1 MRRFSIIL
9 SLLFITSAFCRANF
23 SAKGGL
29 NGNPYV
35 IQPPSG
41 TGLDKVFIFN
51 GIQNA
56 SLTFEVT
63 NPLEWTWYIYDKDQA
78 SAQKVDAADVEY
90 TDVSVTIK
98 NVQSDHGYFV
108 LSGSGLKKYVYVVG
122 YEPIIFSSIVFL
134 DEGNICDVVT
144 MKISA
149 TSKPLEYYSVSGIK
163 RSLERQYKLIWN
175 TLEWNTT
182 SSAYDIKEMSSTSE
196 NVDNNWSVTSP
207 LTDTYFSVSGDQYAT
222 FFGIE
227 RTFKSNLF
235 KAVAVKTTAS
245 AVLQERN
252 AENET
257 GKNTGDLSGSAPL
270 NIQFFSNPS
279 DAVNLVEWYIYK
291 PNDESGAYTRFTD
304 QDLNYSFKD
313 FGTYKVKLF
322 VSNTVCR
329 DSAEFNPK
337 VSDFFLECPNFFTPR
352 SSPGENDEFR
362 VAYRSVVSFKGVIVN
377 RWGNVMFEWNDP
389 ALGWDGNYKG
399 KPVSPGVYF
408 YVIEAKGS
416 DGIIYNKKG
425 DINLLE

>member
-9 SLLFITSAFCRANF
+9 SLLLITSTICRAEF

-29 NGNPYV
+29 NENPFV
-35 IQPPSG
+35 FQPPLG
-41 TGLDKVFIFN
+41 TGLDKVFVFN
-51 GIQNA
+51 GIQN
-56 SLTFEVT
+56 SYLTFEVT
-63 NPLEWTWYIYDKDQA
+63 NPTDWTWYIYEKDQTTA
-78 SAQKVDAADVEY
+78 EKVNTADVEY
-90 TDVSVTIK
+90 SDKSVSIK
-98 NVQSDHGYFV
+98 NVQTDHGYFV
-108 LSGSGLKKYVYVVG
+108 LSSSGLKKYVYIIG
-122 YEPIIFSSIVFL
+122 YEPPIFSSIIFVG
-134 DEGNICDVVT
+134 EGNICDIVT
-144 MKISA
+144 LKITA
-149 TSKPLEYYSVSGIK
+149 TSKPLEYFSVSGIK
-163 RSLERQYKLIWN
+163 RSLERQFKLFWN

-182 SSAYDIKEMSSTSE
+182 SLAYDIKGMNSTSE
-196 NVDNNWSVTSP
+196 NIDINWSVISP
-207 LTDTYFSVSGDQYAT
+207 LTDTYFIVSGDQYAT

-227 RTFKSNLF
+227 KTFKSDLL
-235 KAVAVKTTAS
+235 KAVAVKTNAS

-252 AENET
+252 SENET
-257 GKNTGDLSGSAPL
+257 GKNNGDLSGSAPL